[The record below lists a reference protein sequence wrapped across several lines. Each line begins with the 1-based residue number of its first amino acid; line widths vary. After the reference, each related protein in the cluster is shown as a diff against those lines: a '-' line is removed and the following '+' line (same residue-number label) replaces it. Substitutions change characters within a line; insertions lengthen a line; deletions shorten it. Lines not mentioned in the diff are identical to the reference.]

1 MQFVQ
6 SDTIR
11 FSLRLHFHT
20 SCLYRLHESCSY
32 RLFSLAPYAKCLS
45 KMSQEKA
52 KAVVIALIS
61 EKNKSRKKRKKR
73 KVGIKLWL
81 KKGETFKKLCLQTA
95 VRRQGPKEGGA
106 E

>member
-1 MQFVQ
+1 
-6 SDTIR
+6 
-11 FSLRLHFHT
+11 
-20 SCLYRLHESCSY
+20 
-32 RLFSLAPYAKCLS
+32 
-45 KMSQEKA
+45 MSQEKA

-95 VRRQGPKEGGA
+95 VRRQGPKEGGGGDGVKMA
-106 E
+106 GTRVGRRKIKNNTG

>member
-1 MQFVQ
+1 
-6 SDTIR
+6 
-11 FSLRLHFHT
+11 
-20 SCLYRLHESCSY
+20 
-32 RLFSLAPYAKCLS
+32 
-45 KMSQEKA
+45 MSQEKA

-95 VRRQGPKEGGA
+95 VRRRGPKEGGGGGWEKMSGA
-106 E
+106 VVGRRKIKNNTG

>member
-1 MQFVQ
+1 
-6 SDTIR
+6 
-11 FSLRLHFHT
+11 
-20 SCLYRLHESCSY
+20 
-32 RLFSLAPYAKCLS
+32 
-45 KMSQEKA
+45 MSQEKA

-95 VRRQGPKEGGA
+95 VRRQGPKEGGGGA
-106 E
+106 GVKISGPMVGRRKIKNNTG

>member
-1 MQFVQ
+1 
-6 SDTIR
+6 
-11 FSLRLHFHT
+11 
-20 SCLYRLHESCSY
+20 
-32 RLFSLAPYAKCLS
+32 
-45 KMSQEKA
+45 MSQEKA

-95 VRRQGPKEGGA
+95 VRRQGPKEGGGDWVKMSGTMVGRRKIKNNTG
-106 E
+106 

>member
-1 MQFVQ
+1 
-6 SDTIR
+6 
-11 FSLRLHFHT
+11 
-20 SCLYRLHESCSY
+20 
-32 RLFSLAPYAKCLS
+32 
-45 KMSQEKA
+45 MSQEKA

-95 VRRQGPKEGGA
+95 VRRQGSKEGGGGGDCLKMSGTMVGRRKIKNNTG
-106 E
+106 

>member
-1 MQFVQ
+1 
-6 SDTIR
+6 
-11 FSLRLHFHT
+11 
-20 SCLYRLHESCSY
+20 
-32 RLFSLAPYAKCLS
+32 
-45 KMSQEKA
+45 MSQEKA

-95 VRRQGPKEGGA
+95 VRRQGPKEGGGGDWVKMSGTMVGRRKIKNNTG
-106 E
+106 